1 VNTII
6 QSFYTTFP
14 TPYQE
19 YFFNALNKEFSLRT
33 FFCAKA
39 EKDRLRMVLNP
50 EYIYIFLR
58 GTYFMIWVNYLI
70 KNFLF
75 SMEICKVARQEKAD
89 LVMLSCNYF
98 DLSIIIVTFILR
110 IKRKQFEFYT
120 DLKAVLLKAC
130 LVGFFD
136 DTFAS

>member
-1 VNTII
+1 
-6 QSFYTTFP
+6 
-14 TPYQE
+14 
-19 YFFNALNKEFSLRT
+19 
-33 FFCAKA
+33 
-39 EKDRLRMVLNP
+39 
-50 EYIYIFLR
+50 
-58 GTYFMIWVNYLI
+58 
-70 KNFLF
+70 
-75 SMEICKVARQEKAD
+75 MEICKVARQEKAD